1 MIYNKTGDTFEY
13 RGKKYVVGEQV
24 IANIVSD
31 YCGLIGTIKEIQT
44 GQDKDTDNKTP
55 DIICSFEEPFLEQD
69 KEHFK
74 RVFQDLKEPSLDLV
88 VMAPEMIEQT
98 DALFQKR
105 KKAKTIYLLVQK
117 LAMDWDVSETYEIF
131 TDLERAEL
139 MLRVRAK
146 KEKESKPFVGWEDSQ
161 MGERSYNGYYK
172 WFVECE
178 EDGYYYEIFIEALE
192 IESEEDDITDGCAE
206 SYYKRCRALFDKAKS
221 LGVELEFNAGNFSPK
236 RLNCLWYGGNIAKIK
251 VSEELTVTI
260 DANGAVIVRLLDE
273 YGEELVYSK
282 DESNHGAFED
292 NMLPYLKTDK
302 QLHKAIEDGK
312 LVFINNNWIEYGGYI
327 LDEETGK
334 KQFIDL
340 GMITDNVVDDDI
352 LEAINQVLDSLEQ
365 VVLEIKSVAENK

>member
-1 MIYNKTGDTFEY
+1 MIYNKKGDVFKY
-13 RGKKYVVGEQV
+13 RGKEYVVGEQV

-31 YCGLIGTIKEIQT
+31 YYGLIGTIKEIQT
-44 GQDKDTDNKTP
+44 GKDKDTGNKTP

-69 KEHFK
+69 KTRLE
-74 RVFQDLKEPSLDLV
+74 RVFQDLKEPSLDSV

-98 DALFQKR
+98 ETLFQKP

-117 LAMDWDVSETYEIF
+117 LAMDWDVSEKYEVF

-146 KEKESKPFVGWEDSQ
+146 KEKDSKPFVGWEDSQ
-161 MGERSYNGYYK
+161 MEERSYNGYYK

-178 EDGYYYEIFIEALE
+178 EDGYYYEIFIQE
-192 IESEEDDITDGCAE
+192 IQIEREDDDMNDGYAE

-221 LGVELEFNAGNFSPK
+221 LGVELEFNSGNFSPK
-236 RLNCLWYGGNIAKIK
+236 RLDCLWYGGNIANIK
-251 VSEELTVTI
+251 VSEELSITI
-260 DANGAVIVRLLDE
+260 DANGAVITRLLDE
-273 YGEELVYSK
+273 NGEELVYSK
-282 DESNHGAFED
+282 DESNQGRFED
-292 NMLPYLKTDK
+292 NMLPYLKNDK
-302 QLHKAIEDGK
+302 QLKQAIEGGR
-312 LVFINNNWIEYGGYI
+312 LVFINNNWIEYDGYV
-327 LDEETGK
+327 LNKETGK

-340 GMITDNVVDDDI
+340 GLLADNVVDDDI